1 MTRMIKFD
9 NDFLIVSGVTFVV
22 FFTEA
27 LIHYN
32 YGILETKNLPFS
44 IANFTLPKGKSMAK
58 MVSIVVVAS
67 TLSGALISHLEDR
80 VKQAQI

>member
-1 MTRMIKFD
+1 MTKTKHFW
-9 NDFLIVSGVTFVV
+9 IVSGVTFGV

-44 IANFTLPKGKSMAK
+44 LSNFTLPKGKSLMK
-58 MVSIVVVAS
+58 MGMIVLTAS
-67 TLSGALISHLEDR
+67 VLSGWVVGRIEQKA
-80 VKQAQI
+80 